1 MKFGQY
7 ENIEEYQYSFPWLDA
22 KLIQFSTGLFGS
34 NTQTY
39 QNDSILLDRR
49 TSKALFTNQC
59 VLDKETL
66 NFFFTN
72 STLNLNI
79 NGQQIEEKNQM
90 VMFGGEDLNAIITGA
105 LDLTSLSVPVAV
117 INTYFPNELPRFNE
131 IDGQRIRRVDA
142 DTITRDKICS
152 LINVYLQLLRG
163 NDVSRQFVVDM
174 TDNLLFKIMSYLES
188 FEISLIDNKQRL
200 STQEINRVLDFISH
214 TDVFSL
220 QELQAICMCSPR
232 TLNNLINL
240 HFGCS
245 PNKLLSVVRLN
256 KINSYLHEKSSHKK
270 TIKHICEKFG
280 VYSRYRL
287 AKDYQNLFGKSIKDN
302 IKKIGLEYT

>member
-280 VYSRYRL
+280 VYSQYRL

>member
-131 IDGQRIRRVDA
+131 IDGQRIRRADA

-188 FEISLIDNKQRL
+188 FEISLTDYKQKL
-200 STQEINRVLDFISH
+200 STQEINRVLDFIFH

-232 TLNNLINL
+232 TLNNLINR

-256 KINSYLHEKSSHKK
+256 KINTYLHEKSLHKR

-280 VYSRYRL
+280 VYSQYRL
-287 AKDYQNLFGKSIKDN
+287 AKDYQILFGKSIHHN
-302 IKKIGLEYT
+302 IKKSA

>member
-131 IDGQRIRRVDA
+131 IDGQRIRRADA

>member
-1 MKFGQY
+1 MKFSQY

-22 KLIQFSTGLFGS
+22 KLIQFSTGLFDS
-34 NTQTY
+34 NSQTY

-49 TSKALFTNQC
+49 TTKASYTNQC
-59 VLDKETL
+59 ELDKETL
-66 NFFFTN
+66 TFVFTN
-72 STLNLNI
+72 SKLNLSL
-79 NGQQIEEKNQM
+79 NGQQIEEKNQI
-90 VMFGGEDLNAIITGA
+90 VMFGGEDLSAIITGA
-105 LDLTSLSVPVAV
+105 IDITSLSVPVAI

-131 IDGQRIRRVDA
+131 IDGGRIRRADA
-142 DTITRDKICS
+142 DTITREKIRS
-152 LINVYLQLLRG
+152 LINVYLLLLRE
-163 NDVSRQFVVDM
+163 NNISRQFVLDM

-188 FEISLIDNKQRL
+188 FEISLTDYKQKL
-200 STQEINRVLDFISH
+200 STQEINRVLDFIFH

-256 KINSYLHEKSSHKK
+256 KINTYLHEKSSHKK

-280 VYSRYRL
+280 VYSQYRL
-287 AKDYQNLFGKSIKDN
+287 AKDYQILFGKSIHHN
-302 IKKIGLEYT
+302 IKKSA